1 MQERAALS
9 LDWRGGTCGKR
20 LFLGADSLTLLIK
33 KTIICQD
40 RLGTSTAK
48 SCVETKRGVPFFE
61 CFPFVCPEPV
71 LVKCSYIYIYSKKDR
86 FSSCAGFRLPGWAA
100 RQSGAGNAKLVA
112 LKGLFGCHYLIIMK
126 TIIPPRQARETGIGQ
141 SRTKRGVSPGCLRA
155 ARGGW
160 RRRHGEHNRRCD
172 RYFFGVFFPSV
183 CPEPVLVN

>member
-1 MQERAALS
+1 M
-9 LDWRGGTCGKR
+9 
-20 LFLGADSLTLLIK
+20 
-33 KTIICQD
+33 
-40 RLGTSTAK
+40 
-48 SCVETKRGVPFFE
+48 
-61 CFPFVCPEPV
+61 FV
-71 LVKCSYIYIYSKKDR
+71 YIYICSKKDR

-183 CPEPVLVN
+183 CPEPVLVNRSFLVPNGSNRDAFFLRMQAPVRSCGVRTRARRAPAQRNHLLVCIHARF